1 MNTVTPD
8 VLVPL
13 RPVRAVRATLIAW
26 HDAIRSLPVSAWKWA
41 GLIGL
46 FGTTLQCALLLS
58 EAQPSVPLS
67 ALLPVL
73 GEAPICWGVQVTL
86 GLCAWAIVDRSGV
99 ATERRAGRLAIA
111 LTVAVLLQ
119 AILSPFLVSLL
130 VGRVDPCVLNGC
142 EGKDWSKVPGWLMD
156 AEGSG
161 HMLMFGALVFA
172 WLEANRRNR
181 EVEQRLQASQQ
192 ERARLKRSA
201 FDARLT
207 AMRAQVDPQFLFE
220 SLADVQA
227 SYAVDTVKGASTLD
241 LLIAY
246 LRTALPRLRTEGS
259 TIGAEAEL
267 VDAWL
272 AVLAARRDGLPARHV
287 DVDPDCL
294 QSPFPATVLLPLVQW
309 AAGDGGQ
316 AGSEVVWLRA
326 RRLRQMGTGRL
337 MLQLSTAPGRP
348 CWDDEP
354 EPRRIRERLQAM
366 YGEAA
371 SLTCRRE
378 ALRDGA
384 LGKSGATATV
394 ITLFWPDESAD
405 RNRC

>member
-1 MNTVTPD
+1 MNTATPD

-26 HDAIRSLPVSAWKWA
+26 GDAIRSLPISAWKWA

-46 FGTTLQCALLLS
+46 FGTTLQCALILG

-67 ALLPVL
+67 ALLPVC
-73 GEAPICWGVQVTL
+73 GAAGICWGAQVTL
-86 GLCAWAIVDRSGV
+86 GLGAWAIADRSGV

-119 AILSPFLVSLL
+119 AILSPTLVSLL
-130 VGRVDPCVLNGC
+130 VGHLDPCVVHGC
-142 EGKDWSKVPGWLMD
+142 EDKDWSKVPAWLMD
-156 AEGSG
+156 AESSG

-172 WLEANRRNR
+172 WLEANRSNR
-181 EVEQRLQASQQ
+181 EIEQRLLTSQQ

-227 SYAVDTVKGASTLD
+227 AYAIDTAKGASTLD

-259 TIGAEAEL
+259 TIGAETEL
-267 VDAWL
+267 IDAWL
-272 AVLAARRDGLPARHV
+272 AVVAARRDGLPARHV

-294 QSPFPATVLLPLVQW
+294 QAPFPATVLLPLVQW
-309 AAGDGGQ
+309 ATGDGGQ
-316 AGSEVVWLRA
+316 AGSEAVSLRA
-326 RRLRQMGTGRL
+326 QRLRQAGAARL
-337 MLQLSTAPGRP
+337 TLQLSTAPGRP
-348 CWDDEP
+348 CGDDEP

-378 ALRDGA
+378 VLGDGL
-384 LGKSGATATV
+384 LGKGGAAATV
-394 ITLFWPDESAD
+394 ITLFWPDESAE
-405 RNRC
+405 RNRR

>member
-1 MNTVTPD
+1 MNTATPD

-26 HDAIRSLPVSAWKWA
+26 GDAIRSLPISAWKWA

-46 FGTTLQCALLLS
+46 FGTTLQCALILG

-67 ALLPVL
+67 ALLPVC
-73 GEAPICWGVQVTL
+73 GAAGICWGAQVTL
-86 GLCAWAIVDRSGV
+86 GLCAWAIADRSGV

-119 AILSPFLVSLL
+119 AILSPTLVSLL
-130 VGRVDPCVLNGC
+130 VGHLDPCVVHGC
-142 EGKDWSKVPGWLMD
+142 EDKDWSKVPAWLMD
-156 AEGSG
+156 AESSG

-172 WLEANRRNR
+172 WLEANRSNR
-181 EVEQRLQASQQ
+181 EIEQRLLTSQQ

-227 SYAVDTVKGASTLD
+227 AYAIDTAKGASTLD

-259 TIGAEAEL
+259 TIAAEAEL

-272 AVLAARRDGLPARHV
+272 AVIAARRNGLPIRRIEVEPA
-287 DVDPDCL
+287 C
-294 QSPFPATVLLPLVQW
+294 SNAPFPATVLLPLVQW
-309 AAGDGGQ
+309 AVGDAGKSAREVSLRVRPALQDG
-316 AGSEVVWLRA
+316 A
-326 RRLRQMGTGRL
+326 GRL
-337 MLQLSTAPGRP
+337 LVQLRVAPGRP
-348 CWDDEP
+348 CGDDEP

-366 YGEAA
+366 YGDAA
-371 SLTCRRE
+371 DLSCGWKPVHDE
-378 ALRDGA
+378 PDG
-384 LGKSGATATV
+384 GRSGAATS
-394 ITLFWPDESAD
+394 ITLRWPDESAD
-405 RNRC
+405 RDRR